1 MGKTKEKKENQ
12 IEGFDLQ
19 FKNIIKNII
28 NEERYF
34 KEENIKILVH
44 DILKEID
51 PLIAKHVKK
60 HLKEIA
66 SFILEMD
73 DSSKEEKNAQTS

>member
-1 MGKTKEKKENQ
+1 MGKAKQKKQ
-12 IEGFDLQ
+12 DPVEGFDLQ

-28 NEERYF
+28 KEEEYF
-34 KEENIKILVH
+34 KEENIKELMS

-60 HLKEIA
+60 HFTEIA
-66 SFILEMD
+66 NHLLNI
-73 DSSKEEKNAQTS
+73 SKPIEEE